1 MFTQIL
7 RYVKIQDGSV
17 EVQESFVDFLPLTA
31 KDAESLSHVI
41 LTKISADGLN
51 FQDCRGQGYNNA
63 ATMAG
68 KHSGVQ
74 QRLLQVNRKAQ
85 FVPCTNHSL
94 NLVGVHTT
102 SASVNSVAFF
112 GTVERVFAF
121 FSAST
126 HQWDILK
133 EYVPITVKRIVETR
147 WSARHDAVLAIKQH
161 YQNVV
166 DALEKLTERNENAD
180 TRGEA
185 STVLSAISTFPFI
198 CFLNLWGTILP
209 EVDSV
214 QNYLQT
220 KGIGLDQSLRAVE
233 SLLKFLTDL
242 RDCLVKGALDTAL
255 HTCAILDI
263 PVVRRICKKRRMD
276 REEAADAGLS
286 FQDEIRREMM
296 EIIDRL
302 ISEIQTRF
310 QHLKSVNE
318 KFAFLQLNNLLEPG
332 NDAFIE
338 TQINELTALY
348 NEINGDEL
356 KLEVQRLHRLV
367 ELSAPESNQSC
378 KPAELDSD
386 RCSALTLLQWIVKWG
401 FNEMLPNMTIALR
414 IFLTMCV
421 SVA

>member
-1 MFTQIL
+1 M
-7 RYVKIQDGSV
+7 
-17 EVQESFVDFLPLTA
+17 
-31 KDAESLSHVI
+31 
-41 LTKISADGLN
+41 
-51 FQDCRGQGYNNA
+51 
-63 ATMAG
+63 
-68 KHSGVQ
+68 
-74 QRLLQVNRKAQ
+74 
-85 FVPCTNHSL
+85 
-94 NLVGVHTT
+94 
-102 SASVNSVAFF
+102 
-112 GTVERVFAF
+112 
-121 FSAST
+121 
-126 HQWDILK
+126 
-133 EYVPITVKRIVETR
+133 
-147 WSARHDAVLAIKQH
+147 LAIKQH

-255 HTCAILDI
+255 HTCAKLDI

-348 NEINGDEL
+348 DEINGDEL
-356 KLEVQRLHRLV
+356 KLEVRRLHRLV
-367 ELSAPESNQSC
+367 QLSAPESNQSC

-421 SVA
+421 SVASCERSFSKLKLVKTYLRSQMSDARLSGLAVLSIERELAGRLDFHDVIKDFAARKVRKVCM